1 LPSIDAAHQKE
12 YKIQMVKTGCAPV
25 QHFKKEEIT
34 KHKHILEIRSQIFG
48 VVLEIR
54 V

>member
-1 LPSIDAAHQKE
+1 MDAAHQKE

-34 KHKHILEIRSQIFG
+34 THKHSLKIRNEIFG
-48 VVLEIR
+48 IVFN
-54 V
+54 